1 MWRLVVR
8 TQLRFWRAG
17 LEVPPGPRVGRTAR
31 PRGLRNN
38 RCSCIKFD
46 TCLILRHMGGD
57 ILKIWG
63 TISWEGEVEL
73 FEHLHLRDFHVLWTL
88 VMPTGFPCF
97 GGLKIEAPGY
107 LWAPFMSPCHTQM
120 TCVPLK
126 IYCWRATF
134 AWQGFLVGS
143 LPVSVIL
150 SKALPF

>member
-1 MWRLVVR
+1 MWRVVR

-17 LEVPPGPRVGRTAR
+17 LEVPRGPRVGRTAR
-31 PRGLRNN
+31 PRGLRNM
-38 RCSCIKFD
+38 RCFCIKFD
-46 TCLILRHMGGD
+46 TCLILWHLGGD
-57 ILKIWG
+57 IFKIWG

-73 FEHLHLRDFHVLWTL
+73 FEHLHLRDFPCQFGHWECQRE
-88 VMPTGFPCF
+88 PCF

-107 LWAPFMSPCHTQM
+107 PWLHSCRPSTTQM

-143 LPVSVIL
+143 IPAL
-150 SKALPF
+150 SSSAKAHLL